1 MLNWSEIEP
10 LIEQKLKTIFN
21 NDDYHNL
28 SIYER
33 RKKIYDYL
41 CDTLEFDEEELYNQ
55 NKDIKKEIMDVLN
68 NNKGIC
74 NSISYVYKILLEKVN
89 VYSLVLFCKDED
101 DMHTILLVDN
111 GNGTLSFDDIS
122 IGIYS
127 KKVSG
132 VGISIEERFDYDLE
146 DAKDMNQGIRKIDS
160 NNNYLI
166 LPSESV
172 NYFMGKKDESYKNVK
187 PKNVN
192 EEDSFAELDW
202 LIESQKKQSIIVR

>member
-127 KKVSG
+127 KKISG
-132 VGISIEERFDYDLE
+132 AGISIEERFDYDLE

>member
-146 DAKDMNQGIRKIDS
+146 DAKDMNQGIRKIDN
-160 NNNYLI
+160 NNNYLE

-187 PKNVN
+187 PKNVK
-192 EEDSFAELDW
+192 EEDSFAELAW

>member
-1 MLNWSEIEP
+1 LLNWSEIEP

-127 KKVSG
+127 KKING
-132 VGISIEERFDYDLE
+132 VGISIEERFDYDVE

-192 EEDSFAELDW
+192 EEDSFAELTW
-202 LIESQKKQSIIVR
+202 LIASQKKQSIRAR